1 MYHPTNQQQLSKHSK
16 EVRMVLAEFSMFP
29 TDKGESVSPYVA
41 KVLNIVDRSGIPY
54 QLTAMGTLLE
64 GKWEEVIGV
73 ISKCFNALRR
83 ESNRIYVVVK
93 IDYRKGQTHRMGAK
107 VSAVEKQLGRKL
119 RT

>member
-1 MYHPTNQQQLSKHSK
+1 
-16 EVRMVLAEFSMFP
+16 MVLAEFSMFP

-93 IDYRKGQTHRMGAK
+93 IDYRKGQTHRMGTK